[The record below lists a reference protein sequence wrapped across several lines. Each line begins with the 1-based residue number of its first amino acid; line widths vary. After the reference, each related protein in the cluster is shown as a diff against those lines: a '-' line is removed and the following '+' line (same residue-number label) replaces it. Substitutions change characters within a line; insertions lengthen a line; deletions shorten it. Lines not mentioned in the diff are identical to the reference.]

1 MLSGTE
7 AGHRAE
13 VVRLGFEVRVE
24 LKDDAGAEFTAQ
36 LTRGDV
42 DALTLHEGTSSSR
55 GSSCAARSRSR
66 RPDEP
71 LEHRHDLDEAPVAVA
86 R

>member
-1 MLSGTE
+1 ML
-7 AGHRAE
+7 R

-42 DALTLHEGTSSSR
+42 DALTLHESR
-55 GSSCAARSRSR
+55 RREDHRASPFAEST